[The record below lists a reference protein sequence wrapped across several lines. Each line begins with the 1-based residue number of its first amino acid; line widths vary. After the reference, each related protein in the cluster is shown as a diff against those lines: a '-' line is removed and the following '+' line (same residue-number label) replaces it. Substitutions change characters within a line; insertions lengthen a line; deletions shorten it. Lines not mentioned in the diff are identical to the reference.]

1 MMTNDNGST
10 YRSPNLRR
18 SLTTES
24 ERYGRYDPSEIQRE
38 SRASSDASKNAPS
51 GPWGPTSSSTPT
63 DDTSSSQP
71 GIKTRE
77 ERLLETIV
85 TASGV

>member
-1 MMTNDNGST
+1 MTNDNGST